1 MAATPGS
8 VPMKAGCP
16 VLVVPPGTDALEAA
30 CIRRSENAVGQ
41 AILGGVDGRDW
52 RSPVFLAVRP
62 PWP

>member
-1 MAATPGS
+1 
-8 VPMKAGCP
+8 MKAGCP